1 MSATEP
7 PSPTSDAEA
16 QPRERGLGA
25 RERIGLLVLLLFAV
39 GLRLGVMLQFE
50 AQHPL
55 ADTPVIDERSYV
67 EWGARIAAEGE
78 WLGDEVF
85 FQEPLYPYFIG
96 VVYSIFGEGLTT
108 LRVLQCLLGG
118 LTTFLLW
125 LLGRRVFGR
134 LEGWVAGAAFAVYP
148 PALLLPCLLLKPN
161 LFLPIFAG
169 FLLLLLGN
177 VDRDAQPDADGRHWR
192 RWLYGGVLGG
202 LGALLRGNQLIL
214 LPVFALWPLLRG
226 GVRGLAR
233 SWRASFAFVV
243 GVGLVLAPV
252 MMRNGYV
259 GGVYALTT
267 SGAGTNVYGGN
278 NADNPWGVA
287 TEFDWVRGIPQY
299 EANDWRHEAER
310 RLGFDLDPGRV
321 SHYWMDQVVR
331 SMKADPALHARIFWN
346 KLRLALNG
354 YEVPDNHHLGWDA
367 RYVPL
372 LQLPWPDFHVFGG
385 LGLAG
390 LALCALRRR
399 LSGARLELALTF
411 VAYTGTI
418 VLTVMS
424 MRARLPLVVALFPFT
439 GYFVAELVRSWKAGG
454 GQRLVAPLVLG
465 LAGIGITTAPTFDAE
480 TRAQDLADRDHNL
493 VVAWLASQEHL
504 DEASAL
510 AVSLAQRYPR
520 SARLQTLVADTE
532 WRRGRRAL
540 GAGKTETGQAFI
552 RAALARLQPIAQAE
566 EVSARERSRAL
577 RVAAYIQVDLE
588 DWPKAE
594 RFFRRAREFAVGD
607 LELRVAHAQTLIE
620 CARLTEES
628 TPGDEGALLQRSE
641 AIKLLRDVVREAPG
655 SLEARGAMNL
665 LDRLETQD

>member
-1 MSATEP
+1 MSAAEAHSDPTEVEP
-7 PSPTSDAEA
+7 PSRWGA
-16 QPRERGLGA
+16 LGR
-25 RERIGLLVLLLFAV
+25 RERIGLVLLLLLAI
-39 GLRLGVMLQFE
+39 GLRVGVALQFE
-50 AQHPL
+50 AHHPQ
-55 ADTPVIDERSYV
+55 ANAPVIDERSYV

-96 VVYSIFGEGLTT
+96 AVYSVFGEGLTT
-108 LRVLQCLLGG
+108 LRLLQCVLGG

-125 LLGRRVFGR
+125 RLGRRAFGR
-134 LEGWVAGAAFAVYP
+134 LEGWIAAAAFAVYP

-177 VDRDAQPDADGRHWR
+177 VDREAQAGAAGRTR
-192 RWLYGGVLGG
+192 YRWLGGGVLGG

-233 SWRASFAFVV
+233 SWRASFAFLV

-287 TEFDWVRGIPQY
+287 TEFDWVRGIPKY
-299 EANDWRHEAER
+299 EADDWRREAER

-321 SHYWMDQVVR
+321 SQYWMDQVVQ
-331 SMKADPALHARIFWN
+331 SMKADPGLHARIFWN
-346 KLRLALNG
+346 KLRLAWNG

-367 RYVPL
+367 RYVSL
-372 LQLPWPDFHVFGG
+372 LRLPWPDFHLFGG

-390 LALCALRRR
+390 LVLCALRRR
-399 LSGARLELALTF
+399 LNGPRLELALTF
-411 VAYTGTI
+411 VAYTGTL

-454 GQRLVAPLVLG
+454 GQRLVLPLVLG
-465 LAGIGITTAPTFDAE
+465 LIGIGITTAPTFDAE

-493 VVAWLASQEHL
+493 VVTWLARGEEL

-510 AVSLAQRYPR
+510 AESLARRYPR
-520 SARLQTLVADTE
+520 SARLQTLLADTE

-540 GAGKTETGQAFI
+540 AAGETEAGQALV
-552 RAALARLQPIAQAE
+552 RAALARLQPVAAAE
-566 EVSARERSRAL
+566 GVSPRERSRAY

-594 RFFRRAREFAVGD
+594 RFFRRAREFAGDD
-607 LELRVAHAQTLIE
+607 LELRVAHAQTLLE
-620 CARLTEES
+620 CAQRTKEVDPENEQASQQRTE
-628 TPGDEGALLQRSE
+628 AVRMLQ
-641 AIKLLRDVVREAPG
+641 DVQREAPG
-655 SLEARGAMNL
+655 SLEARAAFTL
-665 LDRLETQD
+665 LERLPDAQ